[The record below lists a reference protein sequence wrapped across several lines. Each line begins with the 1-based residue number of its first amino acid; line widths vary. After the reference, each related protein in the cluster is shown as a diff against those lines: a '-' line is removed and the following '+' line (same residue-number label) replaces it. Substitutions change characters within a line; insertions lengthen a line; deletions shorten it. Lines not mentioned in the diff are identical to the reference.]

1 MFAMPW
7 PRVFA
12 PGLARRFP
20 VLAIRDF
27 RLLLGD
33 RLLAMS
39 AVGFSLVGVS
49 FAVLNTTGSTT
60 DLSYV
65 LTAQIA
71 PTLLFALI
79 GGVLADRFSPQAVLV
94 GANLAIMAGEG
105 GFGLL
110 VLTTHPPLWAMI
122 ALEAL
127 TGTGTAMFYPSSQ
140 ALLPRVVPDS
150 LLQEA
155 SSLSRMAMNTG
166 QMAGAAV
173 SGLVVAVVGPGW
185 SLLLAGLCVS
195 GSVPLLLGI
204 SGRASGSQAAADHP
218 PSMLRELREGWAE
231 FRRHTWL
238 WTTVVQYC
246 LVMMAWN
253 AGFLVLGPVVA
264 RQHLGGPAAWGAITA
279 CEGVG
284 LVLGGVL
291 SLRYTP
297 RRPMLLVVGTG
308 GALALCPVC
317 LGLVLPLPV
326 ICLVTFCLGTLTEVM
341 MVQWTVA
348 MTTRIPSDKLAR
360 VSSYDALGSMAA
372 MPAGA
377 LIAGPLSAVIGVSST
392 QFAAAALM
400 VVASSLTL
408 IPRDIWAIRV
418 DDHEARRAQASPATA
433 LLARAT
439 ADD

>member
-1 MFAMPW
+1 
-7 PRVFA
+7 
-12 PGLARRFP
+12 
-20 VLAIRDF
+20 
-27 RLLLGD
+27 
-33 RLLAMS
+33 MS

-49 FAVLNTTGSTT
+49 FAVLNATGSAT

-127 TGTGTAMFYPSSQ
+127 TGTGTAMFYPASQ
-140 ALLPRVVPDS
+140 ALLPRVVPES

-155 SSLSRMAMNTG
+155 SSLSRMAMNSG
-166 QMAGAAV
+166 QMAGAAA
-173 SGLVVAVVGPGW
+173 SGIIVAAVGPGW
-185 SLLLAGLCVS
+185 SLLLSGLCVS

-204 SGRASGSQAAADHP
+204 SGRARLTRVAGEHQ

-231 FRRHTWL
+231 FRSHTWL
-238 WTTVVQYC
+238 WATVIEYC
-246 LVMMAWN
+246 LVMMSWN
-253 AGFLVLGPVVA
+253 AGFQVLGPVVA

-279 CEGVG
+279 SEGVG
-284 LVLGGVL
+284 LILGGIV

-297 RRPMLLVVGTG
+297 RRPMLLVVGAG
-308 GALALCPVC
+308 GALALSPAS
-317 LGLVLPLPV
+317 LGLALPLPV
-326 ICLVTFCLGTLTEVM
+326 ICLVTFGLGTLLEVM

-377 LIAGPLSAVIGVSST
+377 LIAGPLSAAIGVSST

-400 VVASSLTL
+400 VVASTLTL
-408 IPRDIWAIRV
+408 IPRDIWRIRSGDQV
-418 DDHEARRAQASPATA
+418 ARRAVVSPPAAVLAQAGVE
-433 LLARAT
+433 
-439 ADD
+439 D